1 MVYNETLLKGERMF
15 NRKPQVNPKL
25 DEVIDEVLNDLKGEH
40 TFSNAY
46 ASGVDKLERLYKLKR
61 TPAREKVS
69 PDTLALVIGNLAAVA
84 IVVGYERGNII
95 TSKAWSFL
103 LKAK

>member
-1 MVYNETLLKGERMF
+1 MPRTPKKSE
-15 NRKPQVNPKL
+15 KL
-25 DEVIDEVLNDLKGEH
+25 DEVIDEVLDDLKGEEPY
-40 TFSNAY
+40 SSRY
-46 ASGVDKLERLYKLKR
+46 AASIDKLERLYKLKR